1 MILGGSMSGADVPAE
16 LAPELTR
23 LGARRIR
30 AMRGRVGMAMSYG
43 VPADEIMDWLIE
55 GGCTVQL
62 AEWIIDQA
70 RSVRSSRGDT
80 LRHAI
85 LGDPVRVKSPLEA
98 FANSLCAAAWLFLI
112 AVASIAWRAIDLLVP
127 LFGLGLVLAGIG
139 FSRNLF
145 ELWQCAGEWLA
156 RRRANRS
163 GSNT

>member
-1 MILGGSMSGADVPAE
+1 MSGTDVPAE

-30 AMRGRVGMAMSYG
+30 AMRSRVGMAMNYG

-55 GGCTVQL
+55 GGCSVQL

-70 RSVRSSRGDT
+70 RLVRRSRGDT
-80 LRHAI
+80 L
-85 LGDPVRVKSPLEA
+85 LGDPVRVKSPMEA
-98 FANSLCAAAWLFLI
+98 FANLLCAAAWLFLI

-145 ELWQCAGEWLA
+145 ELWQCAREWLE

-163 GSNT
+163 DSNS